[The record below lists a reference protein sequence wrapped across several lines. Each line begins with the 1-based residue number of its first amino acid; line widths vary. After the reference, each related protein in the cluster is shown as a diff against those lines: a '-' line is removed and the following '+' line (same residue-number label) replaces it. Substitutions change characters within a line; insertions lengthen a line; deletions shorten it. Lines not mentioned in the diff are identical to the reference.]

1 MIDYRTPRLS
11 DRTWAEPLLFAS
23 GNWGCENNFTNIFV
37 WQKTYGQ
44 SIARWK
50 DFVLLRYTQ
59 PKAVYHL
66 FPSGLGEPQQAVRA
80 LVQDAAERG
89 ERLELIGLTAQQ
101 MDELEQWY
109 PGKFD
114 LTMSTKLSAWPRCRG
129 RSCRQSEITSTGLS
143 SSTRSGRRWS

>member
-1 MIDYRTPRLS
+1 MIDYRPPRLS

-66 FPSGLGEPQQAVRA
+66 FPSGLESRS
-80 LVQDAAERG
+80 R
-89 ERLELIGLTAQQ
+89 
-101 MDELEQWY
+101 
-109 PGKFD
+109 
-114 LTMSTKLSAWPRCRG
+114 RCRHWWRMPQRG
-129 RSCRQSEITSTGLS
+129 A
-143 SSTRSGRRWS
+143 SGWS